1 MNSICDIKRKKER
14 NMELQKKER
23 KKKWNYRK
31 KEKKWN
37 YKIAPQWQRARS
49 RGESALAEHTDYTYQ
64 AW

>member
-1 MNSICDIKRKKER
+1 
-14 NMELQKKER
+14 MELQKKER